1 MKIHP
6 EPHFLSR
13 RRRRRRRR
21 VVRLLFVKLRPIV
34 VFEAIVSGRVTSVN
48 LGGETDNIV
57 CSVWLLL
64 QWDTAK
70 YGIHILYG

>member
-21 VVRLLFVKLRPIV
+21 VLRLLFVKLRPIV

-48 LGGETDNIV
+48 LGETDNIV

-64 QWDTAK
+64 QRDTAK
-70 YGIHILYG
+70 YGVHI